1 MMKHSEVKGFL
12 QQHSHVVVSTLDEN
26 RRIQMSLVVATYLDG
41 QLMFT
46 TPSASRKARN
56 AARDPR
62 VTALVLGDTFWQYV
76 TMEGSASLTRLP
88 EAEELLRTVYER
100 IAQKPHP
107 DWAEYDDAMRREDR
121 VVFRITPERMYPLT
135 D

>member
-1 MMKHSEVKGFL
+1 MMKHSEVEGFL

>member
-1 MMKHSEVKGFL
+1 MKRSEVEAFL

-26 RRIQMSLVVATYLDG
+26 GRIQMSLVVATYLGG

-46 TPSASRKARN
+46 TPSSSRKARN
-56 AARDPR
+56 ATRDPR

-76 TMEGSASLTRLP
+76 TVEGSASLTRLP

-121 VVFRITPERMYPLT
+121 VVFRITPERMYPLA

>member
-1 MMKHSEVKGFL
+1 MVKRSEVANFL

-26 RRIQMSLVVATYLDG
+26 GRIQMSLVVATYLGG

-46 TPSASRKARN
+46 TPSSSRKARN

-76 TMEGSASLTRLP
+76 TVEGSASLTRLP

-107 DWAEYDDAMRREDR
+107 NWAEYDDAMRREDR
-121 VVFRITPERMYPLT
+121 VVFRITPERMYPLA